1 MKRSTVQ
8 RNAPA
13 RMRVIVRYATALA
26 LGSALVACD
35 APSDAPM
42 EPPTVPTT
50 VPTKVSAG
58 SVPIISV
65 EEYITG
71 LNVPWD
77 LALTPDGT
85 MLFTERSGNLF
96 ARLAGG
102 RVQRISADMSDFRAS
117 GEGGLM
123 SILVDPGFR
132 SNRRFYTCQT
142 HRDPREVQ
150 VIAWTVNDDYTEG
163 ARVNDPL
170 VGGMPGGGRHSGCRL
185 RFGPDGYLWIATGD
199 AATGTAS
206 QDRNSLGGK
215 VLRVDASTGAGASD
229 NPFPSAPLVYTYGH
243 RNLQGLAL
251 RPGTSQMW
259 SVEHGPSVD
268 DEINLLT
275 AGGNYGW
282 DPVPGYNERVPMTDL
297 AKFPSAVEARWSSGR
312 TTLAVSG
319 GVFLEGTQWAAWE
332 GRFAV
337 AALRDME
344 LHLFEFDSDGNLL
357 SHISVAELN
366 GTYGRLRS
374 PVMGPDGALYI
385 TTSNRDND
393 KILRVTAATTP

>member
-13 RMRVIVRYATALA
+13 RMGVIVRCVTALA
-26 LGSALVACD
+26 LVSALVACD

-50 VPTKVSAG
+50 VPTKVSADG
-58 SVPIISV
+58 VPLISV

-77 LALTPDGT
+77 LALAPDGT

-96 ARLAGG
+96 ARLTGG
-102 RVQRISADMSDFRAS
+102 RVQRITADMSDLRAS

-123 SILVDPGFR
+123 SILVDPGFS

-163 ARVNDPL
+163 TRANDPL

-206 QDRNSLGGK
+206 QDLNSLGGK

-275 AGGNYGW
+275 AGSNYGW

-319 GVFLEGTQWAAWE
+319 GIFLEGAQWGAWE

-357 SHISVAELN
+357 SHVSVAELN

-385 TTSNRDND
+385 TTSNRGND
-393 KILRVTAATTP
+393 KILRVTAATFP

>member
-8 RNAPA
+8 RNASA
-13 RMRVIVRYATALA
+13 RMGVIVRCMTTLALA
-26 LGSALVACD
+26 SALVACD
-35 APSDAPM
+35 ALSDAPM
-42 EPPTVPTT
+42 EPPTGPTT
-50 VPTKVSAG
+50 VPTKVPAD
-58 SVPIISV
+58 SVPAISV
-65 EEYITG
+65 EEYVTG

-77 LALTPDGT
+77 LAFAPDGT

-96 ARLAGG
+96 ARLTGG
-102 RVQRISADMSDFRAS
+102 RVQRITADMSDFRAS

-123 SILVDPGFR
+123 SILVDPEFS

-150 VIAWTVNDDYTEG
+150 VIAWTVDDDYTEG
-163 ARVNDPL
+163 TRANDPL

-199 AATGTAS
+199 AATGTVS
-206 QDRNSLGGK
+206 QDLNSLGGK
-215 VLRVDASTGAGASD
+215 VLRVDASTGAGASG

-243 RNLQGLAL
+243 RNVQGLAL

-259 SVEHGPSVD
+259 SVEHGPNVD

-319 GVFLEGTQWAAWE
+319 GIFLEGTQWGAWE

-357 SHISVAELN
+357 SHVSVAELN

-385 TTSNRDND
+385 TTSNRGND
-393 KILRVTAATTP
+393 KILRVTATTSP

>member
-1 MKRSTVQ
+1 M
-8 RNAPA
+8 APA
-13 RMRVIVRYATALA
+13 
-26 LGSALVACD
+26 D
-35 APSDAPM
+35 
-42 EPPTVPTT
+42 
-50 VPTKVSAG
+50 
-58 SVPIISV
+58 SVPAISV
-65 EEYITG
+65 GEFVTG

-77 LALTPDGT
+77 LALAPDGT

-96 ARLAGG
+96 ARLTDG
-102 RVQRISADMSDFRAS
+102 RVQRIAADMSDFRAS

-123 SILVDPGFR
+123 SILVDPGFG

-163 ARVNDPL
+163 TRVNDPL

-199 AATGTAS
+199 AATGTTP
-206 QDRNSLGGK
+206 QDLDSLGGK

-229 NPFPSAPLVYTYGH
+229 NLFPSAPLVYTYGH
-243 RNLQGLAL
+243 RNVQGLAL

-259 SVEHGPSVD
+259 SVEHGPNVD
-268 DEINLLT
+268 DEINLLIE
-275 AGGNYGW
+275 GGNYGW

-297 AKFPSAVEARWSSGR
+297 VKFPNAVEARWSSGR

-319 GVFLEGTQWAAWE
+319 GIFLEGAQWGAWQ

-357 SHISVAELN
+357 SHVSVAELN

-385 TTSNRDND
+385 TTSNRGSD
-393 KILRVTAATTP
+393 KILRVTAATSP

>member
-1 MKRSTVQ
+1 MLQWSPLQYLPQSRPKF
-8 RNAPA
+8 PL
-13 RMRVIVRYATALA
+13 TACRL
-26 LGSALVACD
+26 
-35 APSDAPM
+35 
-42 EPPTVPTT
+42 
-50 VPTKVSAG
+50 
-58 SVPIISV
+58 ISV
-65 EEYITG
+65 EEYVTG

-77 LALTPDGT
+77 LALAPDGT

-96 ARLAGG
+96 ARFTGG
-102 RVQRISADMSDFRAS
+102 RVQRITADMSDFRAS

-123 SILVDPGFR
+123 SILVDPEFS

-163 ARVNDPL
+163 TRANDPL

-199 AATGTAS
+199 AATGTVS
-206 QDRNSLGGK
+206 QDLNSLGGK

-243 RNLQGLAL
+243 RNVQGLAL

-259 SVEHGPSVD
+259 SVEHGPNVD

-319 GVFLEGTQWAAWE
+319 GIFLEGTQWGAWE

-357 SHISVAELN
+357 SHVSVAELN

-385 TTSNRDND
+385 TTSNRGND
-393 KILRVTAATTP
+393 KILRVTATTSP